1 MYIVDMHCDSL
12 LTVSGER
19 GLVNEYNFSSKYPHL
34 HFVPNFC
41 PNKNRAPVER
51 RAQVIRAL
59 DTYLWECDRL
69 KLRRVLSGRDLF
81 GLEAGDVSRSV
92 LLSLE
97 GGGGLFADS
106 TELSVLRDAG
116 LLVFGPAWDN
126 NELSA
131 SAFDDIDTGLTEK
144 GRAIIDKC
152 SEIGIIIDVSHMS
165 DKAFY
170 ETFEISPMP
179 HLATHSNFRDVCSAQ
194 RNLTSDMARKIALR
208 GGVIGINLYPE
219 FLSDSGDADTEDIIR
234 HIDYGLELLGE
245 DYIGFGF
252 DIDGT
257 SGKYPRG
264 ISPDSSIHDQVVDL
278 LLSRYSAS
286 VVEKIAGKN
295 VIEFLK
301 NNII

>member
-12 LTVSGER
+12 LAVCGER
-19 GLVNEYNFSSKYPHL
+19 GIVNEYNFSNKYPHL
-34 HFVPNFC
+34 QFVANFC
-41 PNKNRAPVER
+41 PKKDREPRER
-51 RAQVIRAL
+51 RAQLIRAL

-69 KLRRVLSGRDLF
+69 KLRRILSGRDLF
-81 GLEAGDVSRSV
+81 GLEAGEASCSV

-106 TELSVLRDAG
+106 AELSVLRDAG
-116 LLVFGPAWDN
+116 LFVLGPAWDN

-131 SAFDDIDTGLTEK
+131 CAWDDIDTGLTER
-144 GRAIIDKC
+144 GRALIDKC

-179 HLATHSNFRDVCSAQ
+179 HLATHSNFREVCASP
-194 RNLTSDMARKIALR
+194 RNLTRDMARKIALR

-219 FLSDSGDADTEDIIR
+219 FLSDGGDADTEDIIR

-264 ISPDSSIHDQVVDL
+264 ISTESSIHDQVVDL

-286 VVEKIAGKN
+286 TVEKIAGKN